1 VLFIHVALIF
11 GGITMLQ
18 NDEVAKSIGNGEAKV
33 EVLKGIDFQ
42 IQKGERVALTGKSGS
57 GKSTLLSLLAGLD
70 SPDGGIITIDS
81 KNISELSEKDLTNY
95 RARNIGIVFQ
105 QFHLVSTLTAF
116 ENVLLPLEILKAK
129 GARERAESLL
139 ESVGLSH
146 RMHHLP
152 SELSG
157 GESQRVAIARALSTH
172 PAILFADEP
181 SGNLDEETG
190 DKVMGLL
197 FELVKKTG
205 TTMVLVTHDPELAAR
220 CERII
225 HLEHGKLSHEVRR

>member
-1 VLFIHVALIF
+1 MMNVTGLRKSF
-11 GGITMLQ
+11 GRG
-18 NDEVAKSIGNGEAKV
+18 DARV
-33 EVLKGIDFQ
+33 EVLKGIDFK
-42 IQKGERVALTGKSGS
+42 IEKGEQVALTGKSGS

-70 SPDGGIITIDS
+70 APDSGMISIDS

-105 QFHLVSTLTAF
+105 QFHLVSTLTAL
-116 ENVLLPLEILKAK
+116 ENVLLPLEILKTK

-146 RMHHLP
+146 RMDHLP
-152 SELSG
+152 SQLSG

-197 FELVKKTG
+197 FDLVRKTG

-220 CERII
+220 CERVI

>member
-1 VLFIHVALIF
+1 MITLKNIEKVYRTETVQTQALNRISLEIEKEEF
-11 GGITMLQ
+11 
-18 NDEVAKSIGNGEAKV
+18 VSIMGS
-33 EVLKGIDFQ
+33 
-42 IQKGERVALTGKSGS
+42 SGS

-70 SPDGGIITIDS
+70 SPDSGMISIDS
-81 KNISELSEKDLTNY
+81 RNISELSEKDLTTY
-95 RARNIGIVFQ
+95 RARHIGIVFQ
-105 QFHLVSTLTAF
+105 QFHLVSTLTAL
-116 ENVLLPLEILKAK
+116 ENVLLPLEILKTK

-139 ESVGLSH
+139 DSVGLGH

-190 DKVMGLL
+190 KKVMGLL

-205 TTMVLVTHDPELAAR
+205 TTMVLVTHDPELATR
-220 CERII
+220 CERVI
-225 HLEHGKLSHEVRR
+225 HLEHGKLSHEERR